1 MLASPASAM
10 SLSVYN
16 RPEQLARPNTAGV
29 NIMAGIK
36 GLEPVQLDAEG
47 QPTVVEPTKSKL
59 PDFVIPE
66 GCSMLPRTGTE
77 QIRLENMMEIQA
89 I

>member
-1 MLASPASAM
+1 MSKQMLSSPASAM

-47 QPTVVEPTKSKL
+47 QPIILEATK
-59 PDFVIPE
+59 
-66 GCSMLPRTGTE
+66 
-77 QIRLENMMEIQA
+77 
-89 I
+89 